1 MSKNI
6 DSLIRPN
13 IAALCPY
20 STARDEYQGN
30 LGIFLDA
37 NESPFENGW
46 NRYPDPHQKNL
57 KSIVSAIKG
66 IPVENIFLG
75 NGSDEAIDLIFRIF
89 CIPGKDNALAISPSY
104 GMYEVSAATNDIALK
119 KVPLLEDFSLDTERL
134 MKQVNESSKVIF
146 LCCPNNPSGNAFP
159 REQILDIARRFDGIV
174 VVDEAYIDYSSIPSI
189 VPEATSDAYGNIVV
203 LQTMSK
209 ARGMAALRLGMAFS
223 SERII
228 SLMSMVKYPYN
239 ISKATQEI
247 AAGLL
252 KRDISEQIQ
261 QTIAERERI
270 AKALEGLDCVRK
282 VWPSEANFL
291 LVEVD
296 DADKRYEQLIA
307 KGVIVRNRTRVPG
320 CHNCLRI
327 SIGTK
332 EENDLMLSVLSS
344 GKVPFALGGRCSE
357 ICRKTR
363 ETDIRIRVNLDRNP
377 QSPGGFGRV
386 DTGLKFFDHMLDQIV
401 HHGGISLDIKCF
413 GDLEVDE
420 HHTIEDVGIAL
431 GEAITK
437 ALGDKRG
444 IGRYGF
450 ALPMDESRAMVLL
463 DFGGRPELVWDVEFT
478 REYVGDVPTEMF
490 EHFFKSLCTSMKAN
504 LYVQARGENNHHIAE
519 SIFKAFARS
528 IRQADAMNAFE
539 GELPSSKG
547 LL

>member
-6 DSLIRPN
+6 ESLIRPN

-37 NESPFENGW
+37 NESPYENGW
-46 NRYPDPHQKNL
+46 NRYPDPHQKQL
-57 KSIVSAIKG
+57 KSIISG
-66 IPVENIFLG
+66 IRGVPADNIFLG

-89 CIPGKDNALAISPSY
+89 CIPGKDKVLAISPSY
-104 GMYEVSAATNDIALK
+104 GMYEVCAATNDVALE
-119 KVPLLEDFSLDTERL
+119 KVPLRTDFSLDTEAL
-134 MKQVNESSKVIF
+134 MDKAGANVKVIF
-146 LCCPNNPSGNAFP
+146 LCSPNNPSGNAFP
-159 REQILDIARRFDGIV
+159 KEQLLEIAGRFDGIV
-174 VVDEAYIDYSSIPSI
+174 VVDEAYIDYSSIPSLI
-189 VPEATSDAYGNIVV
+189 NDAVSEEYGNIIV

-223 SERII
+223 SKRII

-247 AAGLL
+247 AAGIL
-252 KRDISEQIQ
+252 KRDISAQVKE
-261 QTIAERERI
+261 TIDERKRV
-270 AKALEGLDCVRK
+270 ARALEGIGCVRK
-282 VWPSEANFL
+282 VWPSEANFI

-296 DADKRYEQLIA
+296 DANERYGQLIEA
-307 KGVIVRNRTRVPG
+307 GVIVRNRTKVAG

-332 EENDLMLSVLSS
+332 EENDRMLAILSGNEASFESS
-344 GKVPFALGGRCSE
+344 GRSAE

-401 HHGGISLDIKCF
+401 HHGGISLNISCM

-420 HHTIEDVGIAL
+420 HHTIEDVGLAL
-431 GEAITK
+431 GEAILK

-450 ALPMDESRAMVLL
+450 ALPMDESRAIVLL

-490 EHFFKSLCTSMKAN
+490 GHFFRSLSTAMKAN

-528 IRQADAMNAFE
+528 IRQAVAMNAFE

-547 LL
+547 IL